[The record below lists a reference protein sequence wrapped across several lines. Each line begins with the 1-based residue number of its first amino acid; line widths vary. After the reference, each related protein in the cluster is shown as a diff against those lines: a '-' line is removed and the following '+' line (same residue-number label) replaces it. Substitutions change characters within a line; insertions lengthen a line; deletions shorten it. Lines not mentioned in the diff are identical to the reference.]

1 MNSARVTMIVV
12 AFAALLSGASA
23 SAQEIVS
30 VYTKFD
36 ADKTCKHSKGTEV
49 EDYGSWR
56 CPGYGGLI
64 VRLSAG
70 DQRMTVSFGT
80 SAKRAQGEIAAGE
93 TFPGFNSVYE
103 GVVEWRIEKRPDGR
117 LIPFATILRWNT
129 RTEADAKRDDGRST
143 GRTLVV
149 TRLNPGGICHVG
161 YVDARI
167 PGANEAARNSP
178 TRKRAISNAGKTI
191 RRNEAASALPGEG
204 DLIEH
209 LAAEALRGAR
219 NRAAAERAIEF
230 DRGLIVGQRPHHH
243 ALQSAL
249 RHVLARG

>member
-1 MNSARVTMIVV
+1 MNSVRVTIIVA

-36 ADKTCKHSKGTEV
+36 ADKTCKHTKGTEV

-70 DQRMTVSFGT
+70 DQRMTVSFGS
-80 SAKRAQGEIAAGE
+80 SAKKAAGEVAARE

-103 GVVEWRIEKRPDGR
+103 GVVEWRIEQRSDGK
-117 LIPFATILRWNT
+117 LVPFATILRWNT

-149 TRLNPGGICHVG
+149 TRLNPGGVCHVG
-161 YVDARI
+161 YVDARTA
-167 PGANEAARNSP
+167 GANDAARKLADDKARSF
-178 TRKRAISNAGKTI
+178 KCGKDDP
-191 RRNEAASALPGEG
+191 EK
-204 DLIEH
+204 
-209 LAAEALRGAR
+209 
-219 NRAAAERAIEF
+219 
-230 DRGLIVGQRPHHH
+230 
-243 ALQSAL
+243 
-249 RHVLARG
+249 